1 MRILRI
7 LAARMRGIQFQARM
21 RGIQSPARLRGIEFQ
36 ARPRSTDFQPPVP
49 TIDFSAPLRRVLR
62 LPRELLVAACCVF
75 TFAAAHAACPPSAIA
90 SLEKPG
96 TALRNGVDRGM
107 LWRIE
112 RDGRTSWLYGTIH
125 IGRGDWVRPG
135 PTIQKALTQSDTLA
149 LELDSRDEATAAT
162 MARPADPAL
171 VARVLSGERARRL
184 ERQNAEACVP
194 PGALSKLQ
202 PILQVTALAGLVAR
216 ADGLYPEFGVD
227 ETLAVSARN
236 SNKPIVALE
245 SAAAQLQVLTGD
257 SEAEEGE
264 QIDAAL
270 DELESGKLRGQLK
283 ELADVWARSDAAR
296 LARYADWCDCLNTP
310 AEQRLT
316 KRLLDDRNPNLADGI
331 ERLHAGGKG
340 VFAAVG
346 ALHMIGPQGLP
357 TLMAA
362 RGFTV
367 TPVLTDA
374 QAQTAVPM
382 PALAAPSPAPR
393 AVRGGKAVNGQRGQ
407 KAQKGAP
414 AAAGRGG
421 KAAKAAPPAKG
432 GKAPA
437 KGATKAPTK
446 APAKAAAPAAKG
458 KVRR

>member
-1 MRILRI
+1 MVSDYGQRCCENAGLSFIVEQALRILRI
-7 LAARMRGIQFQARM
+7 FAARMCGIA
-21 RGIQSPARLRGIEFQ
+21 
-36 ARPRSTDFQPPVP
+36 
-49 TIDFSAPLRRVLR
+49 
-62 LPRELLVAACCVF
+62 LLF

-96 TALRNGVDRGM
+96 MGVRNGVDRGV

-112 RDGRTSWLYGTIH
+112 RDGRSSWLYGTIH
-125 IGRGDWVRPG
+125 VGRGDWVRPG
-135 PTIQKALTQSDTLA
+135 PTIQKALVQSDTLA
-149 LELDSRDEATAAT
+149 LELDLRDEATAQV
-162 MARPADPAL
+162 MGQPADPAL
-171 VARVLSGERARRL
+171 LARMLSGERARRL
-184 ERQNAEACVP
+184 ERQNTEACVP
-194 PGALSKLQ
+194 PGTLSKLQ
-202 PILQVTALAGLVAR
+202 PILQVTALAGLAGR

-236 SNKPIVALE
+236 GNKPVVALE
-245 SAAAQLQVLTGD
+245 SAAEQLKALTGE
-257 SEAEEGE
+257 SEAEEAE
-264 QIDAAL
+264 QVDAAL

-296 LARYADWCDCLNTP
+296 LARYPEWCDCLKTT
-310 AEQRLT
+310 AEQRLM

-331 ERLHAGGKG
+331 ERLHFGGKR

-357 TLMAA
+357 ALMAA

-367 TPVLTDA
+367 TAVLTDA

-382 PALAAPSPAPR
+382 PALAAPSPAPK
-393 AVRGGKAVNGQRGQ
+393 AVRGGKAAKGQRG
-407 KAQKGAP
+407 QKGAP
-414 AAAGRGG
+414 AAAAKGGRS
-421 KAAKAAPPAKG
+421 AKAVPAAKG

-437 KGATKAPTK
+437 KG
-446 APAKAAAPAAKG
+446 

>member
-1 MRILRI
+1 MR
-7 LAARMRGIQFQARM
+7 
-21 RGIQSPARLRGIEFQ
+21 
-36 ARPRSTDFQPPVP
+36 D
-49 TIDFSAPLRRVLR
+49 IDFSAPLRLVQRM
-62 LPRELLVAACCVF
+62 PRQILAGACCVF
-75 TFAAAHAACPPSAIA
+75 TFGAVQAACPPSAIA

-96 TALRNGVDRGM
+96 IGLRNGVDRGM

-112 RDGRTSWLYGTIH
+112 RDGRTSWLYGTLH
-125 IGRGDWVRPG
+125 VGRGDWVRPG

-149 LELDSRDEATAAT
+149 LELDSRDEATART
-162 MARPADPAL
+162 MGQPADPAL

-194 PGALSKLQ
+194 PGTTSKLQ
-202 PILQVTALAGLVAR
+202 PILQVTALAGLAGR

-236 SNKPIVALE
+236 SSKPIVALE
-245 SAAAQLQVLTGD
+245 NAADQLKVLTGE
-257 SEAEEGE
+257 SEDEEGQ

-283 ELADVWARSDAAR
+283 ELAEVWARSDAAK
-296 LARYADWCDCLNTP
+296 LTRYADWCNCLNTP
-310 AEQRLT
+310 SEQRLM
-316 KRLLDDRNPNLADGI
+316 KRLLDDRNPGLADGI

-367 TPVLTDA
+367 TPVLTNA
-374 QAQTAVPM
+374 QEQTAVPM
-382 PALAAPSPAPR
+382 PALAAPSPSPR
-393 AVRGGKAVNGQRGQ
+393 ARGGKAVKGQRVQ
-407 KAQKGAP
+407 KGQKGAP
-414 AAAGRGG
+414 AAAAKGGRP
-421 KAAKAAPPAKG
+421 AAKAAPAAKGATGAKAPAKAG

-437 KGATKAPTK
+437 KAPV
-446 APAKAAAPAAKG
+446 AKG
-458 KVRR
+458 KVSR

>member
-1 MRILRI
+1 VLLLES
-7 LAARMRGIQFQARM
+7 LAGHKVF
-21 RGIQSPARLRGIEFQ
+21 
-36 ARPRSTDFQPPVP
+36 
-49 TIDFSAPLRRVLR
+49 
-62 LPRELLVAACCVF
+62 ACWCL
-75 TFAAAHAACPPSAIA
+75 A
-90 SLEKPG
+90 S
-96 TALRNGVDRGM
+96 
-107 LWRIE
+107 
-112 RDGRTSWLYGTIH
+112 H
-125 IGRGDWVRPG
+125 IP
-135 PTIQKALTQSDTLA
+135 Q
-149 LELDSRDEATAAT
+149 
-162 MARPADPAL
+162 
-171 VARVLSGERARRL
+171 
-184 ERQNAEACVP
+184 
-194 PGALSKLQ
+194 LQ

-227 ETLAVSARN
+227 ETLAVAARN

-245 SAAAQLQVLTGD
+245 SAAAQLKVLTGD

-283 ELADVWARSDAAR
+283 ELADVWARSDAGK
-296 LARYADWCDCLNTP
+296 LGRYAEWCDCLNTP

-367 TPVLTDA
+367 TPVLTDV
-374 QAQTAVPM
+374 QEQTAAPM
-382 PALAAPSPAPR
+382 AALAAPSPAPR
-393 AVRGGKAVNGQRGQ
+393 AVRGGKAVKGQRGPNRQ
-407 KAQKGAP
+407 KSAP
-414 AAAGRGG
+414 AAAAKGG
-421 KAAKAAPPAKG
+421 KSAKAAPSARS
-432 GKAPA
+432 GKATA
-437 KGATKAPTK
+437 K
-446 APAKAAAPAAKG
+446 APAKAASKTAAPAAKG

>member
-1 MRILRI
+1 MPRQI
-7 LAARMRGIQFQARM
+7 LAG
-21 RGIQSPARLRGIEFQ
+21 
-36 ARPRSTDFQPPVP
+36 
-49 TIDFSAPLRRVLR
+49 
-62 LPRELLVAACCVF
+62 ACCVF
-75 TFAAAHAACPPSAIA
+75 SFAAAHAACPPSAIA

-96 TALRNGVDRGM
+96 MGVRNGVDRGV

-125 IGRGDWVRPG
+125 VGRGDWVRPG

-149 LELDSRDEATAAT
+149 LELDLRDEATARG
-162 MARPADPAL
+162 MARPADPEL
-171 VARVLSGERARRL
+171 LARMLSGERARRL
-184 ERQNAEACVP
+184 ERQNSEACVP
-194 PGALSKLQ
+194 PGTLSKLQ
-202 PILQVTALAGLVAR
+202 PILQVTALAGLAGR

-236 SNKPIVALE
+236 SSKPIVALE
-245 SAAAQLQVLTGD
+245 NAAEQIKVLTGE
-257 SEAEEGE
+257 SEAEEAE
-264 QIDAAL
+264 QVDAAL

-283 ELADVWARSDAAR
+283 ELADVWARSDAAK
-296 LARYADWCDCLNTP
+296 LASYPEWCDCLKTP
-310 AEQRLT
+310 AEQRLM

-367 TPVLTDA
+367 TPVLTNA
-374 QAQTAVPM
+374 QAQTAQPM

-393 AVRGGKAVNGQRGQ
+393 AVRGGKAVKGQRGQ
-407 KAQKGAP
+407 AVQKGGKSTKAAP
-414 AAAGRGG
+414 AARG
-421 KAAKAAPPAKG
+421 A
-432 GKAPA
+432 KAPA
-437 KGATKAPTK
+437 K

>member
-1 MRILRI
+1 MRILRT
-7 LAARMRGIQFQARM
+7 LVAHMRN
-21 RGIQSPARLRGIEFQ
+21 
-36 ARPRSTDFQPPVP
+36 
-49 TIDFSAPLRRVLR
+49 IDFSAPARLVQNLQR
-62 LPRELLVAACCVF
+62 LPRQLLAGACCVF

-149 LELDSRDEATAAT
+149 LELDSRDEATAAA
-162 MARPADPAL
+162 MAQPADPEVL
-171 VARVLSGERARRL
+171 ARVLSGERARRL
-184 ERQNAEACVP
+184 ARQNAEACVP

-245 SAAAQLQVLTGD
+245 SAAAQLKVLTGG

-283 ELADVWARSDAAR
+283 ELADVWARSDAGK
-296 LARYADWCDCLNTP
+296 LGRYADWCDCLNTP

-374 QAQTAVPM
+374 QAQTAAPM
-382 PALAAPSPAPR
+382 AALAAPSPAPR
-393 AVRGGKAVNGQRGQ
+393 AAARGGKAVKGQRGQ
-407 KAQKGAP
+407 NGQNGQKGAP
-414 AAAGRGG
+414 AAAAKGG
-421 KAAKAAPPAKG
+421 KSAKAAPAAKG
-432 GKAPA
+432 GKAA
-437 KGATKAPTK
+437 AK
-446 APAKAAAPAAKG
+446 APAKAVSKAAAPAAKG

>member
-1 MRILRI
+1 MLCMVSDYGQRCCENAGLSFIVEQALRILRV
-7 LAARMRGIQFQARM
+7 LVARMRDFLLPAPDFRRM
-21 RGIQSPARLRGIEFQ
+21 
-36 ARPRSTDFQPPVP
+36 PRR
-49 TIDFSAPLRRVLR
+49 ILAG
-62 LPRELLVAACCVF
+62 ACCVF

-96 TALRNGVDRGM
+96 IGLRNGVDRGV

-125 IGRGDWVRPG
+125 VGRGDWVRPG
-135 PTIQKALTQSDTLA
+135 PTVQKALAQADTLA
-149 LELDSRDEATAAT
+149 LELDLRDEATARA
-162 MARPADPAL
+162 MARPADPEL
-171 VARVLSGERARRL
+171 LARMLSGERARRL
-184 ERQNAEACVP
+184 ERQNSEACVP
-194 PGALSKLQ
+194 PGTLSKLQ
-202 PILQVTALAGLVAR
+202 PILQVTALAGLAGR

-236 SNKPIVALE
+236 SSKPIVALE
-245 SAAAQLQVLTGD
+245 NAAEQIRVLTGE
-257 SEAEEGE
+257 SEAEETE
-264 QIDAAL
+264 QVDAAL

-283 ELADVWARSDAAR
+283 ELADVWARSDAAK
-296 LARYADWCDCLNTP
+296 LASYPEWCDCLKTP
-310 AEQRLT
+310 AEQRLM

-367 TPVLTDA
+367 TPVLTNA
-374 QAQTAVPM
+374 QAQTAQPM

-393 AVRGGKAVNGQRGQ
+393 AVRGGKTVKGQRGQ
-407 KAQKGAP
+407 KAAP
-414 AAAGRGG
+414 AAKGGRS
-421 KAAKAAPPAKG
+421 AKAAPA
-432 GKAPA
+432 A
-437 KGATKAPTK
+437 KGAK

>member
-1 MRILRI
+1 M
-7 LAARMRGIQFQARM
+7 
-21 RGIQSPARLRGIEFQ
+21 
-36 ARPRSTDFQPPVP
+36 
-49 TIDFSAPLRRVLR
+49 LR
-62 LPRELLVAACCVF
+62 LYIRGRPG
-75 TFAAAHAACPPSAIA
+75 ACPPSAIA

-96 TALRNGVDRGM
+96 IGLRNGVDRGM

-112 RDGRTSWLYGTIH
+112 RDGRTSWLYGTLH
-125 IGRGDWVRPG
+125 VGRGDWVRPG

-149 LELDSRDEATAAT
+149 LELDSRDEATART
-162 MARPADPAL
+162 MGQPADPAL

-194 PGALSKLQ
+194 PGTTSKLQ
-202 PILQVTALAGLVAR
+202 PILQVTALAGLAGR

-236 SNKPIVALE
+236 SSKPIVALE
-245 SAAAQLQVLTGD
+245 NAADQLKVLTGE
-257 SEAEEGE
+257 SEDEEGQ

-283 ELADVWARSDAAR
+283 ELAEVWARSDAAK
-296 LARYADWCDCLNTP
+296 LTRYADWCNCLNTP
-310 AEQRLT
+310 SEQRLM
-316 KRLLDDRNPNLADGI
+316 KRLLDDRNPGLADGI

-367 TPVLTDA
+367 TPVLTNA
-374 QAQTAVPM
+374 QEQTAVPM
-382 PALAAPSPAPR
+382 PALAAPSPSPR
-393 AVRGGKAVNGQRGQ
+393 ARGGKAVKGQRVQ
-407 KAQKGAP
+407 KGQKGAP
-414 AAAGRGG
+414 AAAAKGGRP
-421 KAAKAAPPAKG
+421 AAKAAPAAKGAKAPAKAG

-437 KGATKAPTK
+437 KAPV
-446 APAKAAAPAAKG
+446 AKG
-458 KVRR
+458 KVSR

>member
-1 MRILRI
+1 MRILRT
-7 LAARMRGIQFQARM
+7 LVAH
-21 RGIQSPARLRGIEFQ
+21 LRN
-36 ARPRSTDFQPPVP
+36 
-49 TIDFSAPLRRVLR
+49 IDFSAPLRLAQKLER
-62 LPRELLVAACCVF
+62 LPRQLLAGACCVF

-135 PTIQKALTQSDTLA
+135 PTIQKALAQSDTLA
-149 LELDSRDEATAAT
+149 LELDSRDEATAAA
-162 MARPADPAL
+162 MAQPADPEVL
-171 VARVLSGERARRL
+171 ARVLSGERARRL
-184 ERQNAEACVP
+184 ARQNAEACVP

-245 SAAAQLQVLTGD
+245 SAAAQLKVLTGE

-283 ELADVWARSDAAR
+283 ELADVWARSDAGK
-296 LARYADWCDCLNTP
+296 LGRYADWCDCLNTP

-374 QAQTAVPM
+374 QAQTAAPM
-382 PALAAPSPAPR
+382 AALAAPSPAPR
-393 AVRGGKAVNGQRGQ
+393 AVARGGKAVKGQRGQ
-407 KAQKGAP
+407 NVQKGAP
-414 AAAGRGG
+414 AASAKGG
-421 KAAKAAPPAKG
+421 KSAKAAPAAKG
-432 GKAPA
+432 GKATA
-437 KGATKAPTK
+437 K
-446 APAKAAAPAAKG
+446 APAKAVSKASSPAAKG

>member
-1 MRILRI
+1 MLCMVLDYGQRCCENAGLSFIVEQALRILRI
-7 LAARMRGIQFQARM
+7 LVAQTR
-21 RGIQSPARLRGIEFQ
+21 
-36 ARPRSTDFQPPVP
+36 D
-49 TIDFSAPLRRVLR
+49 IDFSAPLRLVRGLRR
-62 LPRELLVAACCVF
+62 LPRQFLAGACCAVVF
-75 TFAAAHAACPPSAIA
+75 SAAHAACPPSAIA

-125 IGRGDWVRPG
+125 VGRGDWVRPG

-149 LELDSRDEATAAT
+149 LEIDSRDEATAAA
-162 MARPADPAL
+162 MARPADPDAL
-171 VARVLSGERARRL
+171 ARVLTGQRARRL
-184 ERQNAEACVP
+184 ERQTAEACVP
-194 PGALSKLQ
+194 PGALSRLQ

-245 SAAAQLQVLTGD
+245 SAASQLKVLAGE
-257 SEAEEGE
+257 SEAEEGA

-283 ELADVWARSDAAR
+283 ELADVWARSDAAK
-296 LARYADWCDCLNTP
+296 LGRYADWCGCLDTP
-310 AEQRLT
+310 AEQRLM

-346 ALHMIGPQGLP
+346 ALHMIGAQGLP

-393 AVRGGKAVNGQRGQ
+393 AVRGGKAVKGQRGQ
-407 KAQKGAP
+407 NTSKS
-414 AAAGRGG
+414 AAASKGG
-421 KAAKAAPPAKG
+421 KAAKAAPAK
-432 GKAPA
+432 AA
-437 KGATKAPTK
+437 SK
-446 APAKAAAPAAKG
+446 APAKASAKAAAPVAKG

>member
-1 MRILRI
+1 MVSDYGQRCCENAGLSFIVEQALRILRV
-7 LAARMRGIQFQARM
+7 LVARMRDIL
-21 RGIQSPARLRGIEFQ
+21 SLLP
-36 ARPRSTDFQPPVP
+36 
-49 TIDFSAPLRRVLR
+49 SAPDFRRM
-62 LPRELLVAACCVF
+62 PRQILTGACCVF
-75 TFAAAHAACPPSAIA
+75 SFAAAHAACPPSAIA

-96 TALRNGVDRGM
+96 MGVRNGVDRGV

-125 IGRGDWVRPG
+125 VGRGDWVRPG
-135 PTIQKALTQSDTLA
+135 PTIQKALAQSDTLA
-149 LELDSRDEATAAT
+149 LELDLRDEATARA
-162 MARPADPAL
+162 MARPADPEL
-171 VARVLSGERARRL
+171 LARMLSGERARRL
-184 ERQNAEACVP
+184 EHQNSEACVP
-194 PGALSKLQ
+194 PGTLSKLQ
-202 PILQVTALAGLVAR
+202 PILQVTALAGLAGR

-236 SNKPIVALE
+236 SSKPIVALE
-245 SAAAQLQVLTGD
+245 NAAEQIKVLTGE
-257 SEAEEGE
+257 SEAEEAE
-264 QIDAAL
+264 QVDAAL

-283 ELADVWARSDAAR
+283 ELADVWARSDAAK
-296 LARYADWCDCLNTP
+296 LASYPEWCDCLKTP
-310 AEQRLT
+310 AEQRLM

-367 TPVLTDA
+367 TPVLTNA
-374 QAQTAVPM
+374 QAQTAQPM

-393 AVRGGKAVNGQRGQ
+393 AVRGGKAVKGQRGQ
-407 KAQKGAP
+407 AVQKGGKSTKAAP
-414 AAAGRGG
+414 AARG
-421 KAAKAAPPAKG
+421 A
-432 GKAPA
+432 KAPA
-437 KGATKAPTK
+437 K

>member
-7 LAARMRGIQFQARM
+7 LAAPLCGIAF
-21 RGIQSPARLRGIEFQ
+21 L
-36 ARPRSTDFQPPVP
+36 
-49 TIDFSAPLRRVLR
+49 
-62 LPRELLVAACCVF
+62 F
-75 TFAAAHAACPPSAIA
+75 TFGAAQAACPPSAIA

-96 TALRNGVDRGM
+96 VAMRNGVDRGV

-135 PTIQKALTQSDTLA
+135 PTIQKALTQSDTVA
-149 LELDSRDEATAAT
+149 LELDMRDEATARA
-162 MARPADPAL
+162 MARPADPEL
-171 VARVLSGERARRL
+171 LARMLSGERARRL
-184 ERQNAEACVP
+184 ERQNSEACVP
-194 PGALSKLQ
+194 PGSLSKLQ
-202 PILQVTALAGLVAR
+202 PILQVTALAGLVGR

-227 ETLAVSARN
+227 ETLAVAARN
-236 SNKPIVALE
+236 GSKPIVALE
-245 SAAAQLQVLTGD
+245 NAQDQLKVLTGN
-257 SEAEEGE
+257 SEAEEAE
-264 QIDAAL
+264 QVDAAL
-270 DELESGKLRGQLK
+270 DELESGKLRGQIK

-296 LARYADWCDCLNTP
+296 LARYPEWCDCLNTP
-310 AEQRLT
+310 AEQRLL

-331 ERLHAGGKG
+331 ERLHASGKG

-367 TPVLTDA
+367 TPVLTNA
-374 QAQTAVPM
+374 QEQTAQPM

-393 AVRGGKAVNGQRGQ
+393 AARGGKAVKGQR
-407 KAQKGAP
+407 ARAAP
-414 AAAGRGG
+414 AAAARGG
-421 KAAKAAPPAKG
+421 KSARAAPAAAKG
-432 GKAPA
+432 GAR
-437 KGATKAPTK
+437 
-446 APAKAAAPAAKG
+446 APAKAAGKTTASKAPAPAAKG

>member
-1 MRILRI
+1 MPRQILT
-7 LAARMRGIQFQARM
+7 G
-21 RGIQSPARLRGIEFQ
+21 
-36 ARPRSTDFQPPVP
+36 
-49 TIDFSAPLRRVLR
+49 
-62 LPRELLVAACCVF
+62 ACCVF
-75 TFAAAHAACPPSAIA
+75 SFAAAHAACPPSAIA

-96 TALRNGVDRGM
+96 MGVRNGVDRGV

-125 IGRGDWVRPG
+125 VGRGDWVRPG

-149 LELDSRDEATAAT
+149 LELDLRDEATARA
-162 MARPADPAL
+162 MARPADPEL
-171 VARVLSGERARRL
+171 LARMLSGERARRL
-184 ERQNAEACVP
+184 ERQNSEACVP
-194 PGALSKLQ
+194 PGTLSKLQ
-202 PILQVTALAGLVAR
+202 PILQITALAGLAGR

-236 SNKPIVALE
+236 SSKPIVALE
-245 SAAAQLQVLTGD
+245 NAAEQIKVLTGE
-257 SEAEEGE
+257 SEAEEAE
-264 QIDAAL
+264 QVDAAL

-283 ELADVWARSDAAR
+283 ELADVWARSDAAK
-296 LARYADWCDCLNTP
+296 LASYPEWCDCLKTP
-310 AEQRLT
+310 AEQRLM

-367 TPVLTDA
+367 TPVLTNA
-374 QAQTAVPM
+374 QAQTAQPM

-393 AVRGGKAVNGQRGQ
+393 AVRGGKAVKGQRGQ
-407 KAQKGAP
+407 AVQKGGKSTKAAP
-414 AAAGRGG
+414 AARG
-421 KAAKAAPPAKG
+421 A
-432 GKAPA
+432 KAPA
-437 KGATKAPTK
+437 K

>member
-1 MRILRI
+1 
-7 LAARMRGIQFQARM
+7 MRGIDVQAW
-21 RGIQSPARLRGIEFQ
+21 LRGLDFTAPTRLVQ
-36 ARPRSTDFQPPVP
+36 NAPRLSH
-49 TIDFSAPLRRVLR
+49 
-62 LPRELLVAACCVF
+62 LPRQLLAGACCVF
-75 TFAAAHAACPPSAIA
+75 TFAAHAACPPSAIA

-96 TALRNGVDRGM
+96 MGLRNGIDRGM

-112 RDGRTSWLYGTIH
+112 KDGRTSWLYGTIH

-135 PTIQKALTQSDTLA
+135 PTIQKALAQSDTLA
-149 LELDSRDEATAAT
+149 LELDSRDEATAKT
-162 MARPADPAL
+162 MSQPADPDL
-171 VARVLSGERARRL
+171 LARVLSGERARRL
-184 ERQNAEACVP
+184 ERQTSEACVP
-194 PGALSKLQ
+194 PGTLSKLP

-245 SAAAQLQVLTGD
+245 SAAEQLKVLTGGTEVE
-257 SEAEEGE
+257 EAE
-264 QIDAAL
+264 QVDAAL
-270 DELESGKLRGQLK
+270 DELESGKLRGQMK

-296 LARYADWCDCLNTP
+296 LTRYAEWCDCLNTP
-310 AEQRLT
+310 AEQRLM
-316 KRLLDDRNPNLADGI
+316 KRLLDDRNPGLADGI
-331 ERLHAGGKG
+331 ERLHAGGKS

-374 QAQTAVPM
+374 QAQTAQPM
-382 PALAAPSPAPR
+382 PALAAPSPGPR
-393 AVRGGKAVNGQRGQ
+393 SARGGKAVKGQRGQ
-407 KAQKGAP
+407 KGA
-414 AAAGRGG
+414 AV
-421 KAAKAAPPAKG
+421 AKG
-432 GKAPA
+432 GKGAKSTKAAPA
-437 KGATKAPTK
+437 QKGGAK
-446 APAKAAAPAAKG
+446 APAKAAPRGAASARPAAHTTAAKT

>member
-1 MRILRI
+1 
-7 LAARMRGIQFQARM
+7 
-21 RGIQSPARLRGIEFQ
+21 
-36 ARPRSTDFQPPVP
+36 
-49 TIDFSAPLRRVLR
+49 
-62 LPRELLVAACCVF
+62 
-75 TFAAAHAACPPSAIA
+75 
-90 SLEKPG
+90 
-96 TALRNGVDRGM
+96 
-107 LWRIE
+107 
-112 RDGRTSWLYGTIH
+112 
-125 IGRGDWVRPG
+125 
-135 PTIQKALTQSDTLA
+135 
-149 LELDSRDEATAAT
+149 
-162 MARPADPAL
+162 MARPADPDAL
-171 VARVLSGERARRL
+171 ARVLTGQRARRL
-184 ERQNAEACVP
+184 ERQAAEACVP
-194 PGALSKLQ
+194 PGALSRLQ

-245 SAAAQLQVLTGD
+245 SAASQLKVLAGE
-257 SEAEEGE
+257 SEAEEGA

-283 ELADVWARSDAAR
+283 ELADVWARSDAAK
-296 LARYADWCDCLNTP
+296 LGRYADWCGCLDTP
-310 AEQRLT
+310 AEQRLM

-346 ALHMIGPQGLP
+346 ALHMIGAQGLP

-393 AVRGGKAVNGQRGQ
+393 AVRGGKAVKGQRGQ
-407 KAQKGAP
+407 NTSKSAAANPRAARPPRRRRPRPPARRRRRPPPRPPPLSPRAKCADNRNRHAP
-414 AAAGRGG
+414 AAPPHPLPRPRRPLGAAVVRAVAGRGG
-421 KAAKAAPPAKG
+421 GFSAGASAGDGAGVLQRRLHQGGGPHRRRRAGNGRLPHGLPAVRADRRTAPGPGGSRLRCSLAAGPRGPVDSRRAPGRGHRRALAGPRAPDFLLTLSKPLLHAHDRRVRAACSA
-432 GKAPA
+432 
-437 KGATKAPTK
+437 
-446 APAKAAAPAAKG
+446 
-458 KVRR
+458 

>member
-1 MRILRI
+1 MPRRI
-7 LAARMRGIQFQARM
+7 LAG
-21 RGIQSPARLRGIEFQ
+21 
-36 ARPRSTDFQPPVP
+36 
-49 TIDFSAPLRRVLR
+49 
-62 LPRELLVAACCVF
+62 ACCVF
-75 TFAAAHAACPPSAIA
+75 SFAAAHAACPPSAIA

-96 TALRNGVDRGM
+96 MGVRNGVDRGV

-125 IGRGDWVRPG
+125 VGRGDWVRPG
-135 PTIQKALTQSDTLA
+135 PTIQKALAQSDTLA
-149 LELDSRDEATAAT
+149 LELDLRDEATARA
-162 MARPADPAL
+162 MARPADPEL
-171 VARVLSGERARRL
+171 LARMLSGERARRL
-184 ERQNAEACVP
+184 ERQNSEACVP
-194 PGALSKLQ
+194 PGTLSKLQ
-202 PILQVTALAGLVAR
+202 PILQVTALAGLAGR

-236 SNKPIVALE
+236 SSKPIVALE
-245 SAAAQLQVLTGD
+245 NAAEQIKVLTGE
-257 SEAEEGE
+257 SEAEEAE
-264 QIDAAL
+264 QVDAAL

-296 LARYADWCDCLNTP
+296 LASYPQWCDCLKTS
-310 AEQRLT
+310 AEQRLM

-357 TLMAA
+357 ALMAA

-367 TPVLTDA
+367 TPVLTNA
-374 QAQTAVPM
+374 QAQTAQPM

-393 AVRGGKAVNGQRGQ
+393 AVRGGKAVKGQRGQ
-407 KAQKGAP
+407 AVQKGGKSTKAAP
-414 AAAGRGG
+414 AARG
-421 KAAKAAPPAKG
+421 A
-432 GKAPA
+432 KAPA
-437 KGATKAPTK
+437 KAS
-446 APAKAAAPAAKG
+446 AKAAAPAAKG

>member
-1 MRILRI
+1 MPRQI
-7 LAARMRGIQFQARM
+7 LAG
-21 RGIQSPARLRGIEFQ
+21 
-36 ARPRSTDFQPPVP
+36 
-49 TIDFSAPLRRVLR
+49 
-62 LPRELLVAACCVF
+62 ACCVF
-75 TFAAAHAACPPSAIA
+75 SFAAAHAACPPSAIA

-96 TALRNGVDRGM
+96 MGVRNGVDRGV

-125 IGRGDWVRPG
+125 VGRGDWVRPG
-135 PTIQKALTQSDTLA
+135 PTIQKALAQSDTLA
-149 LELDSRDEATAAT
+149 LELDLRDEATARA
-162 MARPADPAL
+162 MARPADPEL
-171 VARVLSGERARRL
+171 LARMLSGERARRL
-184 ERQNAEACVP
+184 ERQNSEACVP
-194 PGALSKLQ
+194 PGTLSKLQ
-202 PILQVTALAGLVAR
+202 PILQVTALAGLAGR

-236 SNKPIVALE
+236 SSKPIVALE
-245 SAAAQLQVLTGD
+245 NAAEQIKVLTGE
-257 SEAEEGE
+257 SEAEEAE
-264 QIDAAL
+264 QVDAAL

-283 ELADVWARSDAAR
+283 ELADVWARSDAAK
-296 LARYADWCDCLNTP
+296 LASYPEWCDCLKTP
-310 AEQRLT
+310 AEQRLM

-367 TPVLTDA
+367 TPVLTNA
-374 QAQTAVPM
+374 QAQTAQPM

-393 AVRGGKAVNGQRGQ
+393 AVRGGKAVKGQRGQ
-407 KAQKGAP
+407 AVQKGGKSTKAAP
-414 AAAGRGG
+414 AASGA
-421 KAAKAAPPAKG
+421 
-432 GKAPA
+432 KAPA
-437 KGATKAPTK
+437 K